1 MNNKPLNDF
10 KVNTKLLDKPLYY
23 WKSVYNIFEKQKG
36 EDENENGK
44 QKQTKFFEL
53 RSKIKLLTG
62 DDIVKDKDMF
72 NPILTSVRMSNK
84 GKPVIYS
91 KVEIGKTSNLSNI
104 CICSCCLCNK
114 LYI

>member
-1 MNNKPLNDF
+1 
-10 KVNTKLLDKPLYY
+10 
-23 WKSVYNIFEKQKG
+23 
-36 EDENENGK
+36 
-44 QKQTKFFEL
+44 
-53 RSKIKLLTG
+53 
-62 DDIVKDKDMF
+62 MF

-91 KVEIGKTSNLSNI
+91 KEEIEKTSNLSNI